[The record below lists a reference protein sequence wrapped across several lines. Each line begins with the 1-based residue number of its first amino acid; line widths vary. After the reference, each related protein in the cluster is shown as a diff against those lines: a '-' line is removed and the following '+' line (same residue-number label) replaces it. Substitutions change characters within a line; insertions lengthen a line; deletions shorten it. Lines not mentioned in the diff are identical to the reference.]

1 MIPQTYVRFPSSIT
15 VDLRVAIGP
24 RPRIITEGPDAE
36 HDPVPHTFDLLPLVI
51 MLDAQVREIA
61 VQLPPIPGSL
71 RIYGPEDFA
80 AAASDLPDDHAER
93 VLHILGSDPAS
104 VLQALIDGSDL
115 PPLPPRVP
123 REIPNWRA
131 KAVLATMGQLT
142 VVEAAIQAM
151 PEPER
156 TIVSL
161 AWGGDAKLARS
172 GKTVLMLAP
181 MLGLSSAEVDALFIA
196 AEAIEV

>member
-1 MIPQTYVRFPSSIT
+1 MIPQTYVRLSSPVT
-15 VDLRVAIGP
+15 VDLRIALGP
-24 RPRIITEGPDAE
+24 RPRVIPAGPVQIPDAE
-36 HDPVPHTFDLLPLVI
+36 HEPVTHTFDLLPLVI
-51 MLDAQVREIA
+51 MLDAQAREIA
-61 VQLPPIPGSL
+61 VQLPPIPGRL

-80 AAASDLPDDHAER
+80 AAA
-93 VLHILGSDPAS
+93 
-104 VLQALIDGSDL
+104 SDL

-142 VVEAAIQAM
+142 AVEAAIQAM